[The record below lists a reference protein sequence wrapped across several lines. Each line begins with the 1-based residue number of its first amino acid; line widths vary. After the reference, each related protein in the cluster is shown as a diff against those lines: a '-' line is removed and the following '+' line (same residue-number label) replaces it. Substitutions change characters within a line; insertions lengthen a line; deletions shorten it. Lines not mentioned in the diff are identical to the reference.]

1 MMKILHLKMKAFLAY
16 KDEIDIDFTLNE
28 GLYLINGPTGSGK
41 TTIFDAIVFALYGQ
55 SSGIRG
61 QMSLRSDYADVKDET
76 YVELTFEVLGHLY
89 TIRRTPTYKREGY
102 KTLKQATALLK
113 LDNNQYIEGTKDVNT
128 KIIEILGI
136 NYEQFKQIVMI
147 SQGEFTKLIYANSD
161 EREKVLRRI
170 FNTYSLL
177 DIENILKDKVREY
190 KEKYDVSSQV
200 LSSSLKMLQSDENY
214 EVFYPSLL
222 DTIKTDIIKL
232 KEENKQLE
240 QNYLNKE
247 KKYNEL
253 SKDYTLKVLMN
264 EKIEKLEDYNKQ
276 YHLLTQKQDEINGL
290 EREIKILQNISQNQN
305 LILSYKLEKEQ
316 YTHNHQNYLKAVKK
330 QENVKQEYNQYKEKY
345 LSLQELRKEKEE
357 LNINV
362 NELKQTIEKQKKH
375 DNYSKI
381 YREKKQQLD
390 KEEIIYKKQITEKEK
405 FATRMQRDQQ
415 KVNELPDLL
424 VELKEMDQAV
434 QQNNEKR
441 ILIHELSELNDH
453 LRDEQEKHYALSN
466 TYNKACK
473 VYKEAYEN
481 YQYQDELYKRQQ
493 AGILALEL
501 QDDTPCP
508 VCGSLHHPAPAQ
520 VQEHVLSASQLSKL
534 SKELNQLLRDK
545 EEAYQQVVTQNE
557 LKAQAITKLSL
568 FKKQLNIEGEL
579 NKRVFIEHL
588 SAITQILQ
596 DRKKKYQRL
605 YQQTEY
611 LKKLRHSLDKDQV
624 VLEEREKELNILFEK
639 LEVKRND
646 IIYLEGMMKE
656 YEGMFEENL
665 EEQYQNSIKKYKELS
680 NTIEE
685 IEKGYLK
692 AEREMI
698 SLNQSVEHYFQIIQK
713 SKDILK
719 QKEEQYYDYIEK
731 NFNNE
736 EEFIKY
742 YSLLSMKEKKEKEYN
757 QYLIHKEK
765 LLNQIEIL
773 NKEVENHNVE
783 DLQKAKE
790 KVDQYKEERDHLQK
804 VYHQM
809 IMKVENNT
817 KVYQTLKKEYE
828 KNKNVLNKYQHYL
841 HLSDITSGKN
851 NMRMSFERYVLSFYF
866 ENILQYANIEFAAM
880 SQGRYQFIRKT
891 EVKGNSKQGLEL
903 SILDYET
910 GVQRDVQ
917 SLSGGESFKAALSLA
932 LGLSSMIQSYVG
944 GIELNTLFV
953 DEGFGTLD
961 EESLNQ
967 AIDVL
972 MKLGNNKVIG
982 IISHVNELKE
992 KIDNKIIVK
1001 KGKQGSYLKVEFQPN

>member
-809 IMKVENNT
+809 IMKVDNNT

>member
-316 YTHNHQNYLKAVKK
+316 YTHNHQNYLKAVKI

>member
-375 DNYSKI
+375 NNYSKI

-809 IMKVENNT
+809 IMKVDNNT

>member
-375 DNYSKI
+375 NNYSKI

>member
-453 LRDEQEKHYALSN
+453 LRDEQEKHYALFN

-809 IMKVENNT
+809 IMKVDNNT

>member
-362 NELKQTIEKQKKH
+362 NELKQSIEKQKKH

-685 IEKGYLK
+685 IDKGYLK

>member
-362 NELKQTIEKQKKH
+362 NELKQSIEKQKKH

-453 LRDEQEKHYALSN
+453 LRDEQEKHYALYN

>member
-1 MMKILHLKMKAFLAY
+1 MKILHLKMKAFLAY

-375 DNYSKI
+375 NNYSKI

-809 IMKVENNT
+809 IMKVDNNT

>member
-375 DNYSKI
+375 NNYSKI

-790 KVDQYKEERDHLQK
+790 KVDQYKEERDHFQK

-809 IMKVENNT
+809 IMKVDNNT

>member
-405 FATRMQRDQQ
+405 IATRMQRDQQ

-809 IMKVENNT
+809 IMKVDNNT

>member
-790 KVDQYKEERDHLQK
+790 KVDQYKEERDHFQK

-809 IMKVENNT
+809 IMKVDNNT